1 MKRLIFLGV
10 IGMLLITSCTPEKK
24 ANVFGNSISGVIEGA
39 GGQTIILQRF
49 IKNRPVATD
58 SVKIDSDGE
67 FRISP
72 SFTMPLDYYG
82 LMLRESNTFLI
93 MITDSS
99 EDVEIKTS
107 VENFERGTQFDGS
120 PNSAYLQDFY
130 REMKSFEKNTSELE
144 EKIMQAKIA
153 GESGEEFKG
162 LAKTFTREKR
172 NYCTKFIRD
181 KSPSPAILAALTEL
195 NINVDLPI
203 FEKAY
208 SQLANNFGHS
218 YYYEMVGNRIADL
231 KANQARIQQKQD
243 AQVTQQAAASGK
255 PAVGTKAPE
264 LKFADPKGKERSL
277 SDLKGKYVLIDFWA
291 SWCGPCRRENP
302 SVVGLYNKYKSK
314 GFEIFSVSLDKDQ
327 TKWIQA
333 IQQDQLSWPNHV
345 SDLKG
350 WSSDAA
356 RLYGVQSIPHT
367 VLLDKEGT
375 IIASGLRG
383 PNLTA
388 KLAELMGS

>member
-72 SFTMPLDYYG
+72 SFAMPLDYYG

-130 REMKSFEKNTSELE
+130 RQMKSFEKNTSELE
-144 EKIMQAKIA
+144 IY
-153 GESGEEFKG
+153 
-162 LAKTFTREKR
+162 L
-172 NYCTKFIRD
+172 
-181 KSPSPAILAALTEL
+181 
-195 NINVDLPI
+195 
-203 FEKAY
+203 
-208 SQLANNFGHS
+208 
-218 YYYEMVGNRIADL
+218 
-231 KANQARIQQKQD
+231 
-243 AQVTQQAAASGK
+243 
-255 PAVGTKAPE
+255 
-264 LKFADPKGKERSL
+264 
-277 SDLKGKYVLIDFWA
+277 
-291 SWCGPCRRENP
+291 
-302 SVVGLYNKYKSK
+302 
-314 GFEIFSVSLDKDQ
+314 
-327 TKWIQA
+327 
-333 IQQDQLSWPNHV
+333 
-345 SDLKG
+345 
-350 WSSDAA
+350 
-356 RLYGVQSIPHT
+356 
-367 VLLDKEGT
+367 
-375 IIASGLRG
+375 
-383 PNLTA
+383 
-388 KLAELMGS
+388 